1 MGLIAKGDN
10 MRFRMILK
18 DKSGATAVEYGV
30 ITAIISIALLTGLG
44 AFANNLNAQ
53 FFYLANLINY

>member
-1 MGLIAKGDN
+1 MKLGTL
-10 MRFRMILK
+10 LK

-30 ITAIISIALLTGLG
+30 ISAIISIALLTGLG
-44 AFANNLNAQ
+44 ALANNLNAQ

>member
-1 MGLIAKGDN
+1 

-53 FFYLANLINY
+53 FLYLANLINY